1 MAESQEGFP
10 KAVAAGLRDALTG
23 NGGVGRREEEKKW
36 ERLRERSVCPLLA
49 GVAPGVLVSFRS

>member
-10 KAVAAGLRDALTG
+10 KAVAAGLRDALTETARW
-23 NGGVGRREEEKKW
+23 VGREEEKKW